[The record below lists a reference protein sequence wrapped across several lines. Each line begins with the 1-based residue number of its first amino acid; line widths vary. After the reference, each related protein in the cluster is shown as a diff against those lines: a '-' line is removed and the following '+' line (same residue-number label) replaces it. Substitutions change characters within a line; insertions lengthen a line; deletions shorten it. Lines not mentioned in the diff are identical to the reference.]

1 MIFFICPKC
10 KGRCI
15 ERMINKSKVYDCQ
28 SCKDQISTEAILKI
42 EYERKR
48 NGLEK

>member
-28 SCKDQISTEAILKI
+28 SCKDQISTEAILKTNVGG
-42 EYERKR
+42 E
-48 NGLEK
+48 